1 MKILSWKLF
10 LEELVGEKP
19 ISNYDQYITD
29 MNTTM
34 SDKLF
39 FLDEINFDVIVDFGC
54 ADGSFLQS
62 LSRIRSNVK
71 VIGYD
76 LDEKMLEIARKKLPS
91 NAILTN
97 NWDSVMGEISKY
109 KNPLLNLSS
118 VIHEVYSYS
127 NPGDVSKFWNQQ
139 VFGGSFKYITIRDMM
154 PSIELTKNEIS
165 NYKDDA
171 RKVRQKAD
179 KNSLATFEEVWGSI
193 YTEYKNFIHFLL
205 KYKYTDNWEREVNE
219 NYLPITLE
227 ELKSKIPSNYL
238 IDYEDDFVLPYF
250 KTEVKRDF
258 GVELTHS
265 THVKMILKKQSYEAK
280 KI

>member
-1 MKILSWKLF
+1 MRLLSWKLF

-19 ISNYDQYITD
+19 ISNYDQYIAD

-39 FLDEINFDVIVDFGC
+39 FLDEIKFDVIVDFGC
-54 ADGSFLQS
+54 ADGTFLKS
-62 LSRIRSNVK
+62 LSSSRPNVK
-71 VIGYD
+71 IIGYD
-76 LDEKMLEIARKKLPS
+76 LDQTMLDIAKKKLPS
-91 NAILTN
+91 NSILTDS
-97 NWDSVMGEISKY
+97 WDVVIKEISNY
-109 KNPLLNLSS
+109 KSPLLNLSS

-127 NPGDVSKFWNQQ
+127 SNEDVVRFWNQQ
-139 VFGGSFKYITIRDMM
+139 VFGGKFKYITMRDMM
-154 PSIELTKNEIS
+154 PSVELTKNEIT

-171 RKVRQKAD
+171 RKVRQKAN

-193 YTEYKNFIHFLL
+193 YSEYKNFIHFLL

-227 ELKSKIPSNYL
+227 ELKSKIPNGYS
-238 IDYEDDFVLPYF
+238 IIYEKDFVLPYLRQ
-250 KTEVKRDF
+250 EVKRDF

-265 THVKMILKKQSYEAK
+265 THVKIVIKNKSFR
-280 KI
+280 

>member
-1 MKILSWKLF
+1 MRLLSWKLF

-19 ISNYDQYITD
+19 ISNYDQYIAD

-39 FLDEINFDVIVDFGC
+39 FLDEIKFDVIVDFGC
-54 ADGSFLQS
+54 ADGTFLKS
-62 LSRIRSNVK
+62 LSSSRPNVK
-71 VIGYD
+71 IIGYD
-76 LDEKMLEIARKKLPS
+76 LDQTMLDIAKKKLPS
-91 NAILTN
+91 NSILTDS
-97 NWDSVMGEISKY
+97 WDVVIKEISNY
-109 KNPLLNLSS
+109 KSPLLNLSS

-127 NPGDVSKFWNQQ
+127 SNEDVVKFWNQQ
-139 VFGGSFKYITIRDMM
+139 VFGDKFKYITIRDMM
-154 PSIELTKNEIS
+154 PSVELTKNEIT

-171 RKVRQKAD
+171 RKVRQKAN

-193 YTEYKNFIHFLL
+193 YSEYKNFIHFLL

-227 ELKSKIPSNYL
+227 ELESKIPNGYS
-238 IDYEDDFVLPYF
+238 IIYEKDFVLPYLRQ
-250 KTEVKRDF
+250 EVKRDF

-265 THVKMILKKQSYEAK
+265 THVKMIIKNRSFR
-280 KI
+280 